1 MNNDPLT
8 LPLTDAMP
16 VPTTG
21 TENTSNGSFSEP
33 VKPDTCPVIAKEVV
47 NDNDSLPAGNVGA
60 TNGAVVKFNSPRRNV
75 AGNEVPSTIWVVG

>member
-33 VKPDTCPVIAKEVV
+33 VKPDTWPDTPVESVPCGSAW
-47 NDNDSLPAGNVGA
+47 
-60 TNGAVVKFNSPRRNV
+60 RRRW
-75 AGNEVPSTIWVVG
+75 ARWSA